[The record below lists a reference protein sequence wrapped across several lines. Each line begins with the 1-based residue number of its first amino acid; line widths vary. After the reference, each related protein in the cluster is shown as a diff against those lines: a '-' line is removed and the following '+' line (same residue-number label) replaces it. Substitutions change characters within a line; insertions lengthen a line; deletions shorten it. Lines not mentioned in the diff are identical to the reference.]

1 MKNSQGWGDWSSVSS
16 PVMLA
21 TPEAARRPPETPWSI
36 ATPFG
41 PLRHQSIS
49 ARASPYTHIP
59 KRVFTGKAQGTHPQS
74 TAESDCGIDGA
85 KALVAV
91 TTHHRSQFK
100 PGGQQHTPCWPAY
113 LPTYI
118 CDAQLRKTGS
128 KNSVEKRAPPPYHNY
143 ENMHEFRPHTAYEF
157 GKVVKVVSVGSFVFL
172 FLRRKYSPSAFC
184 ATFCM
189 ISMISV
195 LRHGKIQSFP

>member
-118 CDAQLRKTGS
+118 C
-128 KNSVEKRAPPPYHNY
+128 VYVMHNY
-143 ENMHEFRPHTAYEF
+143 EKQGRKTVSKKEPRPRTTTTKTCTNSDPILHMSSE
-157 GKVVKVVSVGSFVFL
+157 KLSKLSVSEASF
-172 FLRRKYSPSAFC
+172 FC
-184 ATFCM
+184 F
-189 ISMISV
+189 
-195 LRHGKIQSFP
+195 